1 MFSCYQNQRV
11 YRIASVTAVVV
22 SALVL
27 LWQLATADNVSA
39 DLELA
44 GYRDGSYRVGVD
56 IEPGIY
62 IADDISGICHVRFTD
77 VDGQLRGLSFVGR
90 AILKV
95 GESDAEFT
103 SDGCGEWVS
112 RYGVRSA
119 GLATEFGAG
128 TYEVGVD
135 IEPGYYLASSD
146 GGRCFWFTL
155 EDFSYDS
162 EDSRLLNVWRLGNP
176 VAKISDG
183 MAGFYSARCGRWSK
197 LPDAGSDAP
206 ATEFGDGSYL
216 VGVHVQ
222 PGSYTSTSVDG
233 GSCTWMRTAPFT
245 PESGDVTGG
254 YTSEGNQIVTI
265 LDSDSGFYS
274 SGCGQ
279 WRLMTENV
287 AMAAVV
293 SDTIGAGTYAVG
305 MHIEPGLYTASG
317 TDGEY
322 CSWEVLSGFTGRD
335 QDVLSS
341 GVGLL
346 RGIVEITVDTVGFR
360 SKSCEEWEQ
369 VTFDDSGNAG
379 ADARFGDGE
388 FVVGVHVAPGVYVAP
403 GAQSGRC
410 LWKRLGGFTGS
421 DDEVLAVHNVAG
433 RVIAQIE
440 GGDAGFQSYGCGQWR
455 RFSFSGDSELIVEF
469 GTGRWAV
476 GVEVAFGTYS
486 AEIPSGSQCFW
497 SRYSGFA
504 GELADLVSSDST
516 RNHAVMTI
524 SNADVA
530 VYSDGC
536 GAWIHTGYLSAGD
549 ARDEFSEGVYMV
561 GTDILPG
568 TYVAANSSTDECYWS
583 RLNGFRSD
591 SFDRLS
597 AYAGRGPAVATVMD
611 SDAGFRSWNCGT
623 WMPIDSA
630 VVSDSD
636 LQIAGAGD
644 VFGDGT
650 FLVGMDMAPGS
661 YEGNLRGNALCRW
674 RRVSDFSW
682 NTGVITEVT
691 SSERTIA
698 TILPSDKGFFSYRC
712 GEWHPID
719 INNIESHDA
728 ESADDDATT
737 PAGPSM
743 VIGEGAFVVGVDIMP
758 GTYVSEPWP
767 TRRCGWSRLSGFTH
781 DDAGLIAEGES
792 TGQQIV
798 TIRATDVGF
807 VTNDCRDWVMLS
819 DSRSAADDDID
830 SESVVSSLTTSF
842 GDGVYQVGI
851 DIMSGKYVA
860 DVGDVMYVDGGFVPA
875 CRWERLSGFTHESS
889 DVIVS
894 GFARGHHVAVIG
906 SGDVGFLSENCGQ
919 WEMVAT
925 DMDGYK

>member
-1 MFSCYQNQRV
+1 M
-11 YRIASVTAVVV
+11 AL

-27 LWQLATADNVSA
+27 LWQLAVADNVSA

-44 GYRDGSYRVGVD
+44 GYRDGSYQIGVD

-62 IADDISGICHVRFTD
+62 IADDISGICYVQFVG

-90 AILKV
+90 AILNIS
-95 GESDAEFT
+95 ESDAEFT
-103 SDGCGEWVS
+103 SEGCGEWVS
-112 RYGVRSA
+112 RFRVRSS

-135 IEPGYYLASSD
+135 IEPGYYMASSD
-146 GGRCFWFTL
+146 GGRCFWFAL
-155 EDFSYDS
+155 EDFSYES

-183 MAGFYSARCGRWSK
+183 ATGFYSARCGRWSK
-197 LPDAGSDAP
+197 LLDAGTDAP

-222 PGSYTSTSVDG
+222 SGTYTSASVDG
-233 GSCTWMRTAPFT
+233 GNCTWMRTAPFT
-245 PESGDVTGG
+245 PESGDITGRH
-254 YTSEGNQIVTI
+254 TSEGNQIVTI

-274 SGCGQ
+274 SGCVR
-279 WRLMTENV
+279 WRLMTENTD
-287 AMAAVV
+287 AAAVAP
-293 SDTIGAGTYAVG
+293 DTIGAGTYAVG
-305 MHIEPGLYTASG
+305 MHIEPGLYTALSA
-317 TDGEY
+317 DGEY
-322 CSWEVLSGFTGRD
+322 CSWEVLSGFTGRG
-335 QDVLSS
+335 QDVMSS

-346 RGIVEITVDTVGFR
+346 RGIVEISADAVGFR
-360 SKSCEEWEQ
+360 SKSCKEWEQ
-369 VTFDDSGNAG
+369 VAFDDSDS
-379 ADARFGDGE
+379 ADAVDDTGFGDGE
-388 FVVGVHVAPGVYVAP
+388 FVIGIHVAPGVYVAP

-410 LWKRLGGFTGS
+410 LWKRLSGFTSS
-421 DDEVLAVHNVAG
+421 DEEILAVHNVAG

-440 GGDAGFQSYGCGQWR
+440 EVDAGFQSYGCGRWK
-455 RFSFSGDSELIVEF
+455 RFNFSSDSELIVEF

-486 AEIPSGSQCFW
+486 TEIPSGSQCFW

-524 SNADVA
+524 SDADVA

-536 GAWIHTGYLSAGD
+536 GAWMHTGYVSAGD
-549 ARDEFSEGVYMV
+549 ARDEFAEGVYMV

-568 TYVAANSSTDECYWS
+568 TYVAANSGSTDDSGDECYWS

-591 SFDRLS
+591 AFDHLS
-597 AYAGRGPAVATVMD
+597 AYANRGPAIATVMH

-623 WMPIDSA
+623 WTSIDLA
-630 VVSDSD
+630 AGSDSD
-636 LQIAGAGD
+636 LQIAGAGG

-650 FLVGMDMAPGS
+650 FLVGVDIAPGS

-712 GEWHPID
+712 GEWHPIEID
-719 INNIESHDA
+719 KSNNESRDA
-728 ESADDDATT
+728 ESATDDNEAIASDDRSTI
-737 PAGPSM
+737 
-743 VIGEGAFVVGVDIMP
+743 IGEGTFVVGVDIAP

-767 TRRCGWSRLSGFTH
+767 TRRCNWSRLSGFTH
-781 DDAGLIAEGES
+781 DDANLIAEGES

-798 TIRATDVGF
+798 TIRTSDVGF
-807 VTNDCRDWVMLS
+807 VTNDCRDWVILS
-819 DSRSAADDDID
+819 DSQSTADDDSD
-830 SESVVSSLTTSF
+830 SESAMSSLAMSF

-851 DIMSGKYVA
+851 DIMPGKYVA
-860 DVGDVMYVDGGFVPA
+860 DVGDAMYVDGGFVPA

-889 DVIVS
+889 DVIES
-894 GFARGHHVAVIG
+894 GFARGQHVAVIRA
-906 SGDVGFLSENCGQ
+906 GDVGFLTENCGQ
-919 WEMVAT
+919 WEMMAT
-925 DMDGYK
+925 DTGGYE